1 MDAMNARTI
10 EQIEGRIE
18 NPSFYEVLRYNV
30 RDQMMLS
37 KDNMVMV
44 NKYCYKQAAEKV
56 ENELLDV
63 GAVTSQVREVKWLKE
78 MLFSKSQL
86 LELQDCYKKVINPF
100 QYNENLSLKMTA
112 LERKMAD
119 FYIESESGEEELIGD
134 EI

>member
-1 MDAMNARTI
+1 M
-10 EQIEGRIE
+10 
-18 NPSFYEVLRYNV
+18 
-30 RDQMMLS
+30 
-37 KDNMVMV
+37 
-44 NKYCYKQAAEKV
+44 
-56 ENELLDV
+56 
-63 GAVTSQVREVKWLKE
+63 REVKWLKE

>member
-63 GAVTSQVREVKWLKE
+63 GAVTS
-78 MLFSKSQL
+78 
-86 LELQDCYKKVINPF
+86 
-100 QYNENLSLKMTA
+100 
-112 LERKMAD
+112 
-119 FYIESESGEEELIGD
+119 
-134 EI
+134 